1 MLKQTLE
8 EELKTELFG
17 WVPTLAL
24 ILIDVLVLSAS
35 GHSSAIAGASVAAIL
50 VGAIG
55 RAVGACMI
63 ICKDLAEKHA
73 FLRVRLLSF
82 NYVWAIVAI
91 PLYSIIFFG
100 RFQIEDTIGLSGI
113 ADFLCFYAPSKCI
126 LRFYIV
132 GYMAMGVNQERIKE
146 RILISWL
153 ESIANVVFS
162 IALAD
167 SFGVKGV
174 ACATMISEVIPGS
187 LVLYWAHKQGLIRFP
202 NLRDSFPRS
211 IWIRVKLPLVAQAPA
226 LVNSMAAM
234 FMNSWL
240 GEFAVTWSI
249 IHVSCDVIGGIN
261 SVIWMVSGK
270 HYRYHM
276 KDSPTQGHKDWVTG
290 DRYGAIFTVISVA
303 VSWFFV
309 GTLGVV
315 INVAYYLSRRGGVVR
330 KLKSAKLDTDRVA
343 QSKLLWCACTT
354 TGYTCCILF
363 VEPAIGPV
371 TAVYCTAA
379 VSMWLW
385 NRY

>member
-1 MLKQTLE
+1 MLKQTLKQ
-8 EELKTELFG
+8 ELKTELIG

-35 GHSSAIAGASVAAIL
+35 GHSSAIAGASVASIL

-82 NYVWAIVAI
+82 NYIWAIMAI
-91 PLYSIIFFG
+91 PLYAIVFFG
-100 RFQIEDTIGLSGI
+100 RFRIETTLGLVGI

-132 GYMAMGVNQERIKE
+132 GYMALSVNQARVWERM
-146 RILISWL
+146 LISWL
-153 ESIANVVFS
+153 ESGANVIVS
-162 IALAD
+162 ILLAD

-187 LVLYWAHKQGLIRFP
+187 IVLYWSHKGGLIRFP
-202 NLRDSFPRS
+202 NLRDAFPRS
-211 IWIRVKLPLVAQAPA
+211 IWIRVKLPLVAQVPA
-226 LVNSMAAM
+226 LINSMAAM

-240 GEFAVTWSI
+240 GELAVTWSI
-249 IHVSCDVIGGIN
+249 IHVSCDVIGGVN
-261 SVIWMVSGK
+261 NVIWMVSGK

-276 KDSPTQGHKDWVTG
+276 KDSPNQGRKDWGTG
-290 DRYGAIFTVISVA
+290 DRYSAIFTVISVA
-303 VSWFFV
+303 LAWFFV

-315 INVAYYLSRRGGVVR
+315 INTAYYFSRRGGVVR
-330 KLKSAKLDTDRVA
+330 KLKSTKLDTDRVA

-363 VEPAIGPV
+363 VTPAIGPV

-379 VSMWLW
+379 VAMWLW